1 MRRGGRREEKEMMR
15 LWVLLLCIWFW
26 TPVLANGFTD
36 PADVSA
42 LNALYGSMNSAPQLT
57 GWTANGG
64 DPCGQVWKGITCS
77 GTAVTEIKLSG
88 MQLSGALGYSLNT
101 MISLIELDVS
111 NNNLGGG
118 GLIPYDLPPNLQRL
132 SLSGNTF
139 NGRIPYSIS
148 LMVSLKNLELNHN
161 QLQGSLDDMF
171 LKLSNLT
178 TLDLSF
184 NSFTGGLPES
194 FSNLSSLKT
203 LHVQNNQ
210 FTGTLD
216 VIANIHLEDLN
227 VANNHFSGWIPDQLK
242 GINNLQIY
250 GNSWSAGPAPPPP
263 PYTPPPSRRT
273 HPGQRSGGGN
283 SQPDGVTYE
292 KSSGLGGG
300 FIAAIVVVILIIGAM
315 MAFFLVKRKTRNSSS
330 KEKIEQEHTYTLP
343 SKELKQMIPNHPSAS
358 INAEIVQ
365 SVDPIYLKPPPIA
378 QKKPFDNDDD
388 LSNQS
393 TITKANVAPIKAL
406 AYSVADLQIATGSF
420 SIDNLIGEGS
430 IGRVYRAQVNDGKVL
445 AVKKINSAAL
455 PSQSSDEFLDV
466 VSIISRLHHPNV
478 TELVGYC
485 SEHGQHLLIYE
496 FHKNG
501 SLHDFLHHLDEYS
514 NPLSWANR
522 VKIALGTARALEY
535 LHEVCSP
542 SILHKNLKSANV
554 LLDGELNPHLSD
566 CGLSSIVP
574 TLEYQALDH
583 SMASGYSAPEVAM
596 SGHYTL
602 KSDVYSF
609 GVIMLELMT
618 GRKPFDS
625 SRQRLE
631 QSLARWAAPQLHDI
645 DALDKMVDPSLEGL
659 YPAKALSRFAD
670 VIALC
675 VQSEPEFRPPMSEV
689 VQALV
694 RLVQRSNL
702 SKRTF
707 SKERFEA
714 AGRCDDPLFPQ

>member
-1 MRRGGRREEKEMMR
+1 MKGASSFKRGSFVVGINRRRGRIEESEMMQF
-15 LWVLLLCIWFW
+15 WVLLVCIWSW
-26 TPVLANGFTD
+26 TLAWANGFTD

-42 LNALYGSMNSAPQLT
+42 LNVLYGTMNLAPQLT

-64 DPCGQVWKGITCS
+64 DPCGQFWKGITCS
-77 GTAVTEIKLSG
+77 GAAVTEIKLPG
-88 MQLSGALGYSLNT
+88 MQLSGALGFSLNT
-101 MISLIELDVS
+101 MISLIELDLS

-118 GLIPYDLPPNLQRL
+118 GLIPYNLPPNLQRL

-139 NGRIPYSIS
+139 NGGIPYSIS
-148 LMVSLKNLELNHN
+148 LMVSLKYLGLNHN
-161 QLQGSLDDMF
+161 QLQGNLDDIFM
-171 LKLSNLT
+171 KLSNLT
-178 TLDLSF
+178 ILDLSF
-184 NSFTGGLPES
+184 NSFSGVLPES
-194 FSNLSSLKT
+194 FRNLSSLTT
-203 LHVQNNQ
+203 LHLQNNQ
-210 FTGTLD
+210 FMGTID
-216 VIANIHLEDLN
+216 VLASIHLEDL
-227 VANNHFSGWIPDQLK
+227 S
-242 GINNLQIY
+242 Y

-263 PYTPPPSRRT
+263 PYTPPPARRT
-273 HPGQRSGGGN
+273 HPGQISGGGN
-283 SQPDGVTYE
+283 SLSDGV
-292 KSSGLGGG
+292 SSRKNSGFGGG
-300 FIAAIVVVILIIGAM
+300 VIAPIVIAIAILAIGAM
-315 MAFFLVKRKTRNSSS
+315 MAFFLVKRRTRNTSGE
-330 KEKIEQEHTYTLP
+330 EKKIDQDCTFTLP
-343 SKELKQMIPNHPSAS
+343 SKDGKQMIHNHSSAL
-358 INAEIVQ
+358 INTEILH
-365 SVDPIYLKPPPIA
+365 SANPIILKPPPIER
-378 QKKPFDNDDD
+378 KKSFDNDDD

-393 TITKANVAPIKAL
+393 TIKKANAAPIRAL

-420 SIDNLIGEGS
+420 SIENLIGEGS

-445 AVKKINSAAL
+445 AVKKINSSAL

-466 VSIISRLHHPNV
+466 VSNISQLHHPNV

-496 FHKNG
+496 FYKNG
-501 SLHDFLHHLDEYS
+501 SLHDVIHHLDEYS
-514 NPLSWANR
+514 KPLSWAIR

-542 SILHKNLKSANV
+542 SVLHKNVKSANV
-554 LLDGELNPHLSD
+554 LLDGEHNPHLSD
-566 CGLSSIVP
+566 CGMSSIVP
-574 TLEYQALDH
+574 ALEYQALDH

-596 SGHYTL
+596 SGQYTL

-645 DALDKMVDPSLEGL
+645 DALDRMVDPSLEGL

-675 VQSEPEFRPPMSEV
+675 IQPEPEFRPPMSEV

-694 RLVQRSNL
+694 RLVQRSNM

-707 SKERFEA
+707 SKERFDA
-714 AGRCDDPLFPQ
+714 TGRYDDPLFP